1 MGKSKRNKKTFV
13 LIEAVLASLVGVV
26 ALLMILESRDDE
38 FKVSVIIRDSDDNRW
53 SAFKYGLRMA
63 AEDEGAEIFVVGT
76 DEVLTAEE
84 EKSLLEE
91 EINNGADAV
100 IMQPVPGE
108 DPKEIVE
115 EFGSRLPIMFVE
127 YAPDGDGKTSGVPA
141 VGADDYAM
149 GATLAE
155 ELLRDYGG
163 SLEGKRL
170 GILSQTTDLTAVY
183 ERGRGLGDALEGKG
197 AKNVWIVSGSFIGT
211 DINFLAKQPEV
222 DIVIAFDDDSL
233 TMAGECA
240 AANNLHGAE
249 IYGIG
254 NSTEAVYYLDTG
266 IVECLLV
273 PDEFSVGYRSMM
285 EVAGRLKRSYWE
297 IMDERVPHTVVRRET
312 LFSEENEGLF
322 FFFIQ
327 K

>member
-1 MGKSKRNKKTFV
+1 MGKNKKTFV
-13 LIEAVLASLVGVV
+13 LIEAVLASLVGII
-26 ALLMILESRDDE
+26 AFLMILESRDDE

-53 SAFKYGLRMA
+53 SAFKYGLQMA
-63 AEDEGAEIFVVGT
+63 AEDEGAEIFIVGT

-84 EKSLLEE
+84 ERGLLEE

-100 IMQPVPGE
+100 IMQPIPGE
-108 DPKEIVE
+108 DPEEIVE
-115 EFGSRLPIMFVE
+115 EFGSRIPIMFVE
-127 YAPDGDGKTSGVPA
+127 YAPDNEGRKARIPV

-149 GATLAE
+149 GGALAE

-170 GILSQTTDLTAVY
+170 GILSQTTDLTTVY
-183 ERGRGLGDALEGKG
+183 ERVRGLENALEGKG
-197 AKNVWIVSGSFIGT
+197 AKKIWLVSGSFIGT

-222 DIVIAFDDDSL
+222 DILIAFDDDSL

-240 AANNLHGAE
+240 AADSLYGAQ

-266 IVECLLV
+266 VVECLLI
-273 PDEFSVGYRSMM
+273 PDEFSAGYRSMT
-285 EVAGRLKRSYWE
+285 EVVGRLERSYWE
-297 IMDERVPHTVVRRET
+297 ITDERVPHTVVRRET

-322 FFFIQ
+322 FVISQ